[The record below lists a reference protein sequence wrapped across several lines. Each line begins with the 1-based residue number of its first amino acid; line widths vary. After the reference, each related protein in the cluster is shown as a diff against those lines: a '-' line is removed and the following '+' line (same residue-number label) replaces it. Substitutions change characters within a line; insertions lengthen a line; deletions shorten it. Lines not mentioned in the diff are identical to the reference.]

1 MLWGLGCVRH
11 HLHILSFH
19 AVCGA
24 AGENVSLKRSNV
36 WNINVKIIQGILWLS
51 RFAINM
57 SKNPSGPDYINTF
70 LRV

>member
-24 AGENVSLKRSNV
+24 AGENV
-36 WNINVKIIQGILWLS
+36 WNINVKMIQGILWLS

-57 SKNPSGPDYINTF
+57 SENPSGPDYINTF